1 MHWVRARIHQS
12 LRVYI
17 DRRWFIYSNEWFP
30 LRTSDTDRCLFVST
44 YYKLHMSAYCSQQIL
59 IFFLHFSYRGKDI
72 YFIYIWDNTHTHTHT
87 QYGISFIFSLFII
100 NAIFSPFP
108 SFNNAVVAGG
118 APTEILFP
126 IEILKGVK
134 NVTIYVLR
142 AGSMRAIRVCM
153 SDIYIPSN
161 NFFKKTIFR
170 WHWADVSCR
179 SLSFHCFVRVRRNCK
194 YRQFQ
199 TSIPLF
205 TCTLQ
210 RSSDVKN

>member
-59 IFFLHFSYRGKDI
+59 IFFFTFHTEGKI
-72 YFIYIWDNTHTHTHT
+72 FILFTYEIIHTHT

-161 NFFKKTIFR
+161 NFLKKNNISLALSRCF
-170 WHWADVSCR
+170 
-179 SLSFHCFVRVRRNCK
+179 LSF
-194 YRQFQ
+194 
-199 TSIPLF
+199 TLIPL
-205 TCTLQ
+205 L
-210 RSSDVKN
+210 RPSSTQL